1 MKRIIALFFAII
13 LLACISITAFA
24 DVYIE
29 YCPACEQNTMWR
41 DACSGNPA
49 GNSSYGS
56 HTTVPGTVCNTY
68 YAYKYNGR
76 KCNACGNIY
85 TFAMKHVH
93 TWVHSVCS
101 DQNWC
106 PY

>member
-1 MKRIIALFFAII
+1 MKKTFAILCI
-13 LLACISITAFA
+13 VTLLVGIGITAYA
-24 DVYIE
+24 DAYVE
-29 YCPACEQNTMWR
+29 YCPACGETTIWR
-41 DACSGNPA
+41 DACSGRSA

-101 DQNWC
+101 NQNWC